1 MLTFVKTDIMSK
13 KTSKVDNRVPKF
25 IVFIGRLLYRI
36 SPILA
41 EKFARK
47 LFITPIKHK
56 IPKREFHMES
66 ESVQTKLFVPS
77 INKEIVVYSYGN
89 SNKKV
94 LLVHGWSGRGTQ
106 LVKIADA
113 FLENGYSTI
122 SFDAP
127 AHGKSGTKTTL
138 MLEFIESILEIEKQY
153 GPFEFAVGH
162 SLGGMSILNAV
173 KRGLEVK
180 KAVVIGSGN
189 SVINIVNTFVQKIG
203 LPNKVAVIMKNNF
216 EKKYQF
222 EMESFSAYVAAKNV
236 SIPVLVIHDN
246 DDDDIPVSEAHHI
259 AENLS
264 NKEIFITNKL
274 GHRKILGDS
283 VVINKIVEFLMI
295 KK

>member
-1 MLTFVKTDIMSK
+1 MSK
-13 KTSKVDNRVPKF
+13 KSSKADASVPKF
-25 IVFIGRLLYRI
+25 IVLTGQFLNWI
-36 SPILA
+36 SPFLA
-41 EKFARK
+41 EKYARK
-47 LFITPIKHK
+47 LFITPIRHK
-56 IPKREFHMES
+56 IPKREFHMEA
-66 ESVQTKLFVPS
+66 ESVQTKLVVPA
-77 INKEIVVYSYGN
+77 IHKEIVVYSYGN
-89 SNKKV
+89 SDKKI

-113 FLENGYSTI
+113 LIEKGYSTI

-138 MLEFIESILEIEKQY
+138 MLEFIESVLEIEKSY

-162 SLGGMSILNAV
+162 SLGGMSILNAI
-173 KRGLEVK
+173 KRGLQVE

-189 SVINIVNTFVQKIG
+189 SVINIVNTFVEKIG
-203 LPNKVAVIMKNNF
+203 LPNKVATIMRNSF

-222 EMESFSAYVAAKNV
+222 DMESFSGYVAAKEV
-236 SIPVLVIHDN
+236 KVHVLVIHDN
-246 DDDDIPVSEAHHI
+246 DDEDIPVSEAHHL

-264 NKEIFITNKL
+264 HKEILITNNL

-283 VVINKIVEFLMI
+283 TVINKIIEFLLI

>member
-1 MLTFVKTDIMSK
+1 MPNK
-13 KTSKVDNRVPKF
+13 KSPTETQVPK
-25 IVFIGRLLYRI
+25 IIILIGRFLYRI
-36 SPILA
+36 SPVLA

-56 IPKREFHMES
+56 IPKREFLMES
-66 ESVQTKLFVPS
+66 ESQQTNLFVPS
-77 INKEIVVYSYGN
+77 INKEIVVYAYGN
-89 SNKKV
+89 SNKKI

-113 FLENGYSTI
+113 FIEKEYATI

-138 MLEFIESILEIEKQY
+138 MLEFIESILEVEKQY

-173 KRGLEVK
+173 KKGLQIK
-180 KAVVIGSGN
+180 KAVVIASGN
-189 SVINIVNTFVQKIG
+189 SVINIVNTFTEKIG
-203 LPNKVAVIMKNNF
+203 LPNKVAVLMKNNF
-216 EKKYQF
+216 EKKYHL
-222 EMESFSAYVAAKNV
+222 EMESFSAYVVAKEV
-236 SIPVLVIHDN
+236 KIPVLVIHDN
-246 DDDDIPVSEAHHI
+246 DDEDISVSEAYHL

-264 NKEIFITNKL
+264 NKEILITNNL
-274 GHRKILGDS
+274 GHRKILGDLK
-283 VVINKIVEFLMI
+283 VIEKIVEFFLI

>member
-1 MLTFVKTDIMSK
+1 MTK
-13 KTSKVDNRVPKF
+13 KIKQIENNVPKS
-25 IVFIGRLLYRI
+25 ILYFAKFLNFF
-36 SPILA
+36 SSNLA
-41 EKFARK
+41 ERFARR

-56 IPKREFHMES
+56 IPKREFHMET
-66 ESVQTKLFVPS
+66 ESVQTKLFIP
-77 INKEIVVYSYGN
+77 IIKKEIVVYSYGN
-89 SNKKV
+89 SNKKI

-113 FLENGYSTI
+113 FIENGYSTI

-127 AHGKSGTKTTL
+127 AHGKSGAKTTL
-138 MLEFIESILEIEKQY
+138 MIEFIESILEVEKTH

-162 SLGGMSILNAV
+162 SLGGMSILNAI
-173 KRGLEVK
+173 KKGLQVK

-189 SVINIVNTFVQKIG
+189 SVINIVNTFVEKIG

-216 EKKYQF
+216 EKKYHF
-222 EMESFSAYVAAKNV
+222 EMESFSAYEAAKEV
-236 SIPVLVIHDN
+236 RIPILVIHDN
-246 DDDDIPVSEAHHI
+246 NDEDIPVSEAHHL

-264 NKEIFITNKL
+264 DKEVLITNNL

-283 VVINKIVEFLMI
+283 NVIAKIVEFLMI

>member
-1 MLTFVKTDIMSK
+1 MYKKLIMTK
-13 KTSKVDNRVPKF
+13 RNKNIENNVPKS
-25 IVFIGRLLYRI
+25 ILYLAKALNFF
-36 SPILA
+36 SSNLA

-56 IPKREFHMES
+56 IPKREFHMEA
-66 ESVQTKLFVPS
+66 ESVQTKLFIPT

-89 SNKKV
+89 SDKKI

-113 FLENGYSTI
+113 VLDKGFSTI

-138 MLEFIESILEIEKQY
+138 MLEFIESVLEVEKVY
-153 GPFEFAVGH
+153 GPFEFAIGH
-162 SLGGMSILNAV
+162 SLGGMSILNAI
-173 KRGLEVK
+173 KKGLKVK

-189 SVINIVNTFVQKIG
+189 SVINIVNTFVEKIG
-203 LPNKVAVIMKNNF
+203 LPNKVAVLMRNSF
-216 EKKYQF
+216 ENKYHF
-222 EMESFSAYVAAKNV
+222 EMESFSAYVAAKEV
-236 SIPVLVIHDN
+236 KIPVLVIHDN
-246 DDDDIPVSEAHHI
+246 NDEDIPVSEAHHLV
-259 AENLS
+259 ENLS
-264 NKEIFITNKL
+264 DKEVLITDNL

-283 VVINKIVEFLMI
+283 NVIAKIVEFLMI

>member
-1 MLTFVKTDIMSK
+1 MAK
-13 KTSKVDNRVPKF
+13 KTSNADARVPKS
-25 IVFIGRLLYRI
+25 IVFIGRFLYKI
-36 SPILA
+36 SPFLA

-47 LFITPIKHK
+47 LFTTPIKHK
-56 IPKREFHMES
+56 IPKREFHMEA
-66 ESVQTKLFVPS
+66 ESVRTKLFVPA
-77 INKEIVVYSYGN
+77 INKEIIVYTYGN
-89 SNKKV
+89 SNKKI

-113 FLENGYSTI
+113 LLEKGYSTI

-138 MLEFIESILEIEKQY
+138 MLEFIESILEVEKAN

-162 SLGGMSILNAV
+162 SLGGMSILNAI
-173 KRGLEVK
+173 KKGLQVN

-189 SVINIVNTFVQKIG
+189 SVINIVNTFVEKIG
-203 LPNKVAVIMKNNF
+203 LPIKVAVLMRNNF
-216 EKKYQF
+216 EKKYHF
-222 EMESFSAYVAAKNV
+222 EMESFSAYIAAKEV
-236 SIPVLVIHDN
+236 KIPVLVIHDN
-246 DDDDIPVSEAHHI
+246 DDDDIPVSEAHHL

-264 NKEIFITNKL
+264 NKEILITNNL

-283 VVINKIVEFLMI
+283 SVIGKIVEFLLI

>member
-1 MLTFVKTDIMSK
+1 MPK
-13 KTSKVDNRVPKF
+13 KASKVDDRVPKLV
-25 IVFIGRLLYRI
+25 ILIGQFLYKI
-36 SPILA
+36 SPVLA
-41 EKFARK
+41 EKYARK

-56 IPKREFHMES
+56 IPKREFHMEA
-66 ESVQTKLFVPS
+66 EAVQTKLFVPA

-89 SNKKV
+89 SNKKI

-138 MLEFIESILEIEKQY
+138 MLEFIESILEVEKSY

-173 KRGLEVK
+173 KKGLKVK
-180 KAVVIGSGN
+180 KTVVIGSGN
-189 SVINIVNTFVQKIG
+189 SVINIVNTFVEKIG
-203 LPNKVAVIMKNNF
+203 LPNKVAILMRESF

-222 EMESFSAYVAAKNV
+222 EMESFSAYIAAKEV
-236 SIPVLVIHDN
+236 KIPVLVIHDN
-246 DDDDIPVSEAHHI
+246 DDDDIPVSEAHHL

-264 NKEIFITNKL
+264 NKEILITNNL
-274 GHRKILGDS
+274 GHRKILGDTT
-283 VVINKIVEFLMI
+283 VISKIVEFLLI

>member
-1 MLTFVKTDIMSK
+1 MPNK
-13 KTSKVDNRVPKF
+13 KSPTETQVPK
-25 IVFIGRLLYRI
+25 IIILIGRFLYRI
-36 SPILA
+36 SPVLA

-47 LFITPIKHK
+47 LFITPVKHK
-56 IPKREFHMES
+56 IPKREFQMEA
-66 ESVQTKLFVPS
+66 ESQHSKLFVPS
-77 INKEIVVYSYGN
+77 INKEIVVYAYGN
-89 SNKKV
+89 SSKKI

-113 FLENGYSTI
+113 FIEKGYSTI

-138 MLEFIESILEIEKQY
+138 MLEFIESILEVEKKH

-173 KRGLEVK
+173 KKGLLVNK
-180 KAVVIGSGN
+180 VAVIGSGN
-189 SVINIVNTFVQKIG
+189 SVINIVNTFIEKIG
-203 LPNKVAVIMKNNF
+203 LPNDIAILMKNNF
-216 EKKYQF
+216 EKKYHL
-222 EMESFSAYVAAKNV
+222 EMESFSAYVVAQEVK
-236 SIPVLVIHDN
+236 IPVLVIHDSN
-246 DDDDIPVSEAHHI
+246 DEDIPVSESYHL

-264 NKEIFITNKL
+264 NKEILITNNL

-283 VVINKIVEFLMI
+283 KVIEKIVEFFLI

>member
-1 MLTFVKTDIMSK
+1 MPNK
-13 KTSKVDNRVPKF
+13 KSSTTTQVPKF
-25 IVFIGRLLYRI
+25 IVLIGRFLYRI
-36 SPILA
+36 STNLA

-56 IPKREFHMES
+56 IPKREFQMEATS
-66 ESVQTKLFVPS
+66 QQTKLFIPS
-77 INKEIVVYSYGN
+77 INKEIVVYAYGN
-89 SNKKV
+89 SSKKI

-113 FLENGYSTI
+113 FIENEYSII

-138 MLEFIESILEIEKQY
+138 MLEFIESILEVEKHY

-173 KRGLEVK
+173 KKGLQVK
-180 KAVVIGSGN
+180 KVVVIGSGN
-189 SVINIVNTFVQKIG
+189 SVINIVNTFIEKIG
-203 LPNKVAVIMKNNF
+203 LPNNVAVLMKNNF
-216 EKKYQF
+216 EKKYHF
-222 EMESFSAYVAAKNV
+222 EMESFSAYVAAKEV
-236 SIPVLVIHDN
+236 EIPVLVIHDT
-246 DDDDIPVSEAHHI
+246 DDEDIPVSEAYHL
-259 AENLS
+259 AENLT
-264 NKEIFITNKL
+264 NKEILITNNL

-283 VVINKIVEFLMI
+283 KVIHKIVEFLLI

>member
-1 MLTFVKTDIMSK
+1 MSK
-13 KTSKVDNRVPKF
+13 KSSKADASVPKF
-25 IVFIGRLLYRI
+25 IVLTGQFLNWI
-36 SPILA
+36 SPFLA
-41 EKFARK
+41 EKYARK
-47 LFITPIKHK
+47 LFITPIRHK
-56 IPKREFHMES
+56 IPKREFHMEA
-66 ESVQTKLFVPS
+66 ESVQTKLVVPA
-77 INKEIVVYSYGN
+77 IHKEIVVYSYGN
-89 SNKKV
+89 SDKKI

-113 FLENGYSTI
+113 LIEKGYSTI

-138 MLEFIESILEIEKQY
+138 MLEFIESVLEIEKSY

-162 SLGGMSILNAV
+162 SLGGMSILNAI
-173 KRGLEVK
+173 KKGLQVE

-189 SVINIVNTFVQKIG
+189 SVINIVNTFVEKIG
-203 LPNKVAVIMKNNF
+203 LPNKVATIMRNSF

-222 EMESFSAYVAAKNV
+222 DMESFSGYVAAKEV
-236 SIPVLVIHDN
+236 KVPVLVIHDN
-246 DDDDIPVSEAHHI
+246 DDEDIPVSEAHHL

-264 NKEIFITNKL
+264 HIEILITNNL

-283 VVINKIVEFLMI
+283 TVINKIIEFLLI

>member
-1 MLTFVKTDIMSK
+1 
-13 KTSKVDNRVPKF
+13 RVPKF
-25 IVFIGRLLYRI
+25 IVLTGQFLYKV
-36 SPILA
+36 SPSLA

-56 IPKREFHMES
+56 IPKREFQMEA
-66 ESVQTKLFVPS
+66 ESIQTKLFVPS
-77 INKEIVVYSYGN
+77 INKEIVVYAYGN
-89 SNKKV
+89 STKKI

-113 FLENGYSTI
+113 VLKNGYSTI

-138 MLEFIESILEIEKQY
+138 MLEFIESILAVEKQY
-153 GPFEFAVGH
+153 GPFEFAIGH
-162 SLGGMSILNAV
+162 SLGGMSILNAI
-173 KRGLEVK
+173 KKGLQVK

-189 SVINIVNTFVQKIG
+189 SVVNIVNTFVEKIG
-203 LPNKVAVIMKNNF
+203 LPHKVAVLMRNSF

-222 EMESFSAYVAAKNV
+222 DMESFSAYVAAKDV
-236 SIPVLVIHDN
+236 TIPVLVFHDT
-246 DDDDIPVSEAHHI
+246 DDEDIPVSEAHHL

-264 NKEIFITNKL
+264 NKEVIITNNL
-274 GHRKILGDS
+274 GHRKILGDAS
-283 VVINKIVEFLMI
+283 VINRIVEFLLI

>member
-1 MLTFVKTDIMSK
+1 MPNK
-13 KTSKVDNRVPKF
+13 KFSTTTKVPKF
-25 IVFIGRLLYRI
+25 IVLIGRFLYRI
-36 SPILA
+36 SPNLA

-56 IPKREFHMES
+56 IPKREFQMEATS
-66 ESVQTKLFVPS
+66 LQTKLVVPT
-77 INKEIVVYSYGN
+77 INKEIVLYAYGN
-89 SNKKV
+89 SSKKI

-106 LVKIADA
+106 LVKIADT
-113 FLENGYSTI
+113 LIENGYSII

-138 MLEFIESILEIEKQY
+138 MLEFIESILEVEKHY

-173 KRGLEVK
+173 KKGLQVK

-189 SVINIVNTFVQKIG
+189 SVINIVNTFTEKIG
-203 LPNKVAVIMKNNF
+203 LPNDVAVLMKNNF
-216 EKKYQF
+216 EKKYHL
-222 EMESFSAYVAAKNV
+222 EMESFSAYVAAKEV
-236 SIPVLVIHDN
+236 KIPVLVIHDI
-246 DDDDIPVSEAHHI
+246 DDEDIPVSESYHL
-259 AENLS
+259 AEHLS
-264 NKEIFITNKL
+264 NKEILITNNL

-283 VVINKIVEFLMI
+283 KVIHKIVEFLLI

>member
-1 MLTFVKTDIMSK
+1 MPNK
-13 KTSKVDNRVPKF
+13 KSPTETQVPK
-25 IVFIGRLLYRI
+25 IIILIGRFLYRI
-36 SPILA
+36 SPVLA

-56 IPKREFHMES
+56 IPKREFQMEAAS
-66 ESVQTKLFVPS
+66 HQSKLFVPS
-77 INKEIVVYSYGN
+77 INKEIVVYAYGN
-89 SNKKV
+89 SNKKI

-113 FLENGYSTI
+113 FIEKEYATI

-138 MLEFIESILEIEKQY
+138 MLEFIESILEVEKQY

-173 KRGLEVK
+173 KKGLLVNK
-180 KAVVIGSGN
+180 VAVIGSGN
-189 SVINIVNTFVQKIG
+189 SVINIVNTFIEKIG
-203 LPNKVAVIMKNNF
+203 LPNKVAVLMKNNF
-216 EKKYQF
+216 EKKYHL
-222 EMESFSAYVAAKNV
+222 EMESFSAYVAAKEV
-236 SIPVLVIHDN
+236 QIPVLVIHDIN
-246 DDDDIPVSEAHHI
+246 DEDIPVSESYHL

-264 NKEIFITNKL
+264 NKEILITNNL
-274 GHRKILGDS
+274 GHRKILGDLK
-283 VVINKIVEFLMI
+283 VIEKIVEFFLI

>member
-1 MLTFVKTDIMSK
+1 MPK
-13 KTSKVDNRVPKF
+13 KASKVDDRVPKLV
-25 IVFIGRLLYRI
+25 ILIGQFLYKI
-36 SPILA
+36 SPVLA
-41 EKFARK
+41 EKYARK

-56 IPKREFHMES
+56 IHKREFHMEA
-66 ESVQTKLFVPS
+66 EAVQTKLFVPA

-89 SNKKV
+89 SNKKI

-106 LVKIADA
+106 LVKIADV

-138 MLEFIESILEIEKQY
+138 MLEFIESILEVEKSY

-162 SLGGMSILNAV
+162 SLGGMSILNAI
-173 KRGLEVK
+173 KKGLQVK

-189 SVINIVNTFVQKIG
+189 SVINIVNTFVEKIG
-203 LPNKVAVIMKNNF
+203 LPNKVAILMRESF

-222 EMESFSAYVAAKNV
+222 EMESFSAYVAAKEV
-236 SIPVLVIHDN
+236 EVPVLVIHDN
-246 DDDDIPVSEAHHI
+246 DDDDIPVSEAYHL

-264 NKEIFITNKL
+264 NKEILITNNL
-274 GHRKILGDS
+274 GHRKILGDTT
-283 VVINKIVEFLMI
+283 VISKIVEFLLI

>member
-1 MLTFVKTDIMSK
+1 MPNK
-13 KTSKVDNRVPKF
+13 KSSTTTQVPKF
-25 IVFIGRLLYRI
+25 IVLIGRFLYRI
-36 SPILA
+36 SPVLA

-56 IPKREFHMES
+56 IPKREFQMEATS
-66 ESVQTKLFVPS
+66 QQTKLFIPS
-77 INKEIVVYSYGN
+77 INKEIVVYAYGN
-89 SNKKV
+89 SSKKI

-113 FLENGYSTI
+113 FIENEYSII

-138 MLEFIESILEIEKQY
+138 MLEFIESILEVEKHY

-173 KRGLEVK
+173 KKGLQIK
-180 KAVVIGSGN
+180 KAIVIGSGN
-189 SVINIVNTFVQKIG
+189 SVINIVNTFIEKIG
-203 LPNKVAVIMKNNF
+203 LPNDVAILMKNNF
-216 EKKYQF
+216 EKKYHF
-222 EMESFSAYVAAKNV
+222 EMESFSAYVAAKDV
-236 SIPVLVIHDN
+236 KIPVLVIHDT
-246 DDDDIPVSEAHHI
+246 DDEDIPVSEAYHL
-259 AENLS
+259 AEHLS
-264 NKEIFITNKL
+264 DKELLITNQL

-283 VVINKIVEFLMI
+283 KVIQKIVEFLLI

>member
-1 MLTFVKTDIMSK
+1 MPNK
-13 KTSKVDNRVPKF
+13 KSSATTQVPKF
-25 IVFIGRLLYRI
+25 IVLIGRFLYRI
-36 SPILA
+36 SPTLA

-56 IPKREFHMES
+56 IPKREFQMEATS
-66 ESVQTKLFVPS
+66 QQTKLFVPT
-77 INKEIVVYSYGN
+77 INKEIVVYAYGN
-89 SNKKV
+89 SSKKI

-106 LVKIADA
+106 LVKIADT
-113 FLENGYSTI
+113 LIENGYSII

-138 MLEFIESILEIEKQY
+138 MLEFIESILEVEKHY

-173 KRGLEVK
+173 KKGLQVK

-189 SVINIVNTFVQKIG
+189 SVTNIVNTFIKKIG
-203 LPNKVAVIMKNNF
+203 LPNDVAILMKNNF
-216 EKKYQF
+216 EKKYHL
-222 EMESFSAYVAAKNV
+222 EMESFSAYIAAKEV
-236 SIPVLVIHDN
+236 KIPVLVIHDI
-246 DDDDIPVSEAHHI
+246 DDEDIPVSESYHL
-259 AENLS
+259 AEHLS
-264 NKEIFITNKL
+264 NKEILITNNL

-283 VVINKIVEFLMI
+283 KVIQKIVEFLLI

>member
-1 MLTFVKTDIMSK
+1 MTNK
-13 KTSKVDNRVPKF
+13 KSSNTNQVPKI
-25 IVFIGRLLYRI
+25 IVLIGRFLYRI

-56 IPKREFHMES
+56 IPKREFQMEATS
-66 ESVQTKLFVPS
+66 QQTKLFVPS
-77 INKEIVVYSYGN
+77 IKKEIVVYAYGN
-89 SNKKV
+89 SSKKI

-113 FLENGYSTI
+113 LIEKGYSII

-138 MLEFIESILEIEKQY
+138 MLEFIESILEVEKAY
-153 GPFEFAVGH
+153 GPFEYAVGH
-162 SLGGMSILNAV
+162 SLGGMSILNAI
-173 KRGLEVK
+173 KKGLHVK

-189 SVINIVNTFVQKIG
+189 SVINIVNTFIEKIS
-203 LPNKVAVIMKNNF
+203 LPNDVAILMKNNF
-216 EKKYQF
+216 EKKYHF
-222 EMESFSAYVAAKNV
+222 EMESFSAYVAAKEV
-236 SIPVLVIHDN
+236 KIPVLVIHDKE
-246 DDDDIPVSEAHHI
+246 DKDIPVSEAYHL
-259 AENLS
+259 AEHLTD
-264 NKEIFITNKL
+264 KEILITNSL

-283 VVINKIVEFLMI
+283 KVIHKIVEFLLI

>member
-1 MLTFVKTDIMSK
+1 MTK
-13 KTSKVDNRVPKF
+13 KNKQIENKVPKS
-25 IVFIGRLLYRI
+25 ILYFAKFLNFF
-36 SPILA
+36 SSNLA

-56 IPKREFHMES
+56 IPKREFHME
-66 ESVQTKLFVPS
+66 EKSVQTNLFIPA
-77 INKEIVVYSYGN
+77 INKKIVVYSYGN
-89 SNKKV
+89 SNKKI

-138 MLEFIESILEIEKQY
+138 MLEFIESVLEIEKFY

-162 SLGGMSILNAV
+162 SLGGMSVLNAI
-173 KRGLEVK
+173 KQGLQVK

-189 SVINIVNTFVQKIG
+189 SVNNIVNTFVEKIG
-203 LPNKVAVIMKNNF
+203 LPNKVALIMKNNF
-216 EKKYQF
+216 EKKYHF
-222 EMESFSAYVAAKNV
+222 EMESFSAYEAAKEV
-236 SIPVLVIHDN
+236 HIPVLVIHDN
-246 DDDDIPVSEAHHI
+246 DDEDIPVSEAYHL
-259 AENLS
+259 AENLTD
-264 NKEIFITNKL
+264 KEILITNHL
-274 GHRKILGDS
+274 GHRKILGDAA
-283 VVINKIVEFLMI
+283 VLHKIVEFLMI

>member
-1 MLTFVKTDIMSK
+1 MPNK
-13 KTSKVDNRVPKF
+13 KSSTTTQVPKF
-25 IVFIGRLLYRI
+25 IVLIGRFLYRI
-36 SPILA
+36 SPTLA

-56 IPKREFHMES
+56 IPKREFQMEATS
-66 ESVQTKLFVPS
+66 QQTKLFVPT
-77 INKEIVVYSYGN
+77 INKEIVVYAYGN
-89 SNKKV
+89 SSKKI

-106 LVKIADA
+106 LVKIADT
-113 FLENGYSTI
+113 LIENEYSII

-138 MLEFIESILEIEKQY
+138 MLEFIESILEVEKHY

-173 KRGLEVK
+173 KKGLQIK

-189 SVINIVNTFVQKIG
+189 SVINIVNTFIEKIG
-203 LPNKVAVIMKNNF
+203 LPNKVAVLMKNSF
-216 EKKYQF
+216 EKKYHF
-222 EMESFSAYVAAKNV
+222 EMESFSSYVAAKDV
-236 SIPVLVIHDN
+236 KIPVLVIHDT
-246 DDDDIPVSEAHHI
+246 DDEDIPVSEAYHL
-259 AENLS
+259 AEHLS
-264 NKEIFITNKL
+264 YKELLITNQL

-283 VVINKIVEFLMI
+283 KVIQKIVEFLLI

>member
-1 MLTFVKTDIMSK
+1 MPK
-13 KTSKVDNRVPKF
+13 KKSSPTTQVPKF
-25 IVFIGRLLYRI
+25 IVLIGRFLYRI
-36 SPILA
+36 SPGLA

-56 IPKREFHMES
+56 IPKREFQLEATS
-66 ESVQTKLFVPS
+66 QQTKLFIPS
-77 INKEIVVYSYGN
+77 INKEIVVYAYGN
-89 SNKKV
+89 SSKKI

-113 FLENGYSTI
+113 FTENGYSII

-138 MLEFIESILEIEKQY
+138 MLEFIESILEVEKHY

-162 SLGGMSILNAV
+162 SLGGMSILNAI
-173 KRGLEVK
+173 KKGLQIK

-189 SVINIVNTFVQKIG
+189 SVINIVNTFIEKIG
-203 LPNKVAVIMKNNF
+203 LPNKVAVLMKNNF
-216 EKKYQF
+216 EKKYHF
-222 EMESFSAYVAAKNV
+222 EMESFSAYVAAKEV
-236 SIPVLVIHDN
+236 KIPILVIHDT
-246 DDDDIPVSEAHHI
+246 DDEDIPVSEAYHL
-259 AENLS
+259 AENLT
-264 NKEIFITNKL
+264 NKEILITNNL

-283 VVINKIVEFLMI
+283 KVIHKIVEFLLI

>member
-1 MLTFVKTDIMSK
+1 MLTFVKIFIMAK
-13 KTSKVDNRVPKF
+13 KTPKTDDRVPKF
-25 IVFIGRLLYRI
+25 IVLIGQFLYRI

-56 IPKREFHMES
+56 IPKREFQMEA
-66 ESVQTKLFVPS
+66 ESVQTKLFVPT
-77 INKEIVVYSYGN
+77 INKEIVVYAYGN
-89 SNKKV
+89 SNKKI

-113 FLENGYSTI
+113 FLEDGYSTI

-138 MLEFIESILEIEKQY
+138 MIEFIESILEVEKAH

-162 SLGGMSILNAV
+162 SLGGMSILNAI
-173 KRGLEVK
+173 KNGLQVK
-180 KAVVIGSGN
+180 KAVIIGSGN
-189 SVINIVNTFVQKIG
+189 SVINIVNTFVEKIG
-203 LPNKVAVIMKNNF
+203 LPNRVAVIMKNNF

-222 EMESFSAYVAAKNV
+222 EMESFSAYVAAKEV
-236 SIPVLVIHDN
+236 KIPVLVIHDN
-246 DDDDIPVSEAHHI
+246 DDDDIPVSEAHNI
-259 AENLS
+259 VENLS
-264 NKEIFITNKL
+264 DREILITNKL
-274 GHRKILGDS
+274 GHRKILGDAT
-283 VVINKIVEFLMI
+283 VIHKIIEFLMI

>member
-1 MLTFVKTDIMSK
+1 MPK
-13 KTSKVDNRVPKF
+13 KASKVDDRVPKLV
-25 IVFIGRLLYRI
+25 ILIGQFLYKI
-36 SPILA
+36 SPVLA
-41 EKFARK
+41 EKYARK

-56 IPKREFHMES
+56 IPKREFHMEA
-66 ESVQTKLFVPS
+66 EAVQTKLFVPA

-89 SNKKV
+89 SNKKI

-106 LVKIADA
+106 LVKIADV

-138 MLEFIESILEIEKQY
+138 MLEFIESILEVEKSY

-162 SLGGMSILNAV
+162 SLGGMSILNAI
-173 KRGLEVK
+173 KKGLQVK
-180 KAVVIGSGN
+180 KTVVIGSGN
-189 SVINIVNTFVQKIG
+189 SVINIVNTFVEKIG
-203 LPNKVAVIMKNNF
+203 LPNKVAILMRESF

-222 EMESFSAYVAAKNV
+222 EMESFSAYIAAKEV
-236 SIPVLVIHDN
+236 KIPVLVIHDN
-246 DDDDIPVSEAHHI
+246 DDDDIPVSEAHHL

-264 NKEIFITNKL
+264 NKEILITNNL
-274 GHRKILGDS
+274 GHRKILGDTT
-283 VVINKIVEFLMI
+283 VITKIVEFLLI

>member
-1 MLTFVKTDIMSK
+1 MFKIFIMPNKSPKTDA
-13 KTSKVDNRVPKF
+13 RVPKF
-25 IVFIGRLLYRI
+25 IVFIAQFLYRI

-47 LFITPIKHK
+47 LFISPIKHDM
-56 IPKREFHMES
+56 PKRELHMEKNS
-66 ESVQTKLFVPS
+66 IQTKLFIPS

-89 SNKKV
+89 SDKKV

-113 FLENGYSTI
+113 VLDKGFSTI

-138 MLEFIESILEIEKQY
+138 MLEFIESVLEVEKVY
-153 GPFEFAVGH
+153 GPFEFAIGH
-162 SLGGMSILNAV
+162 SLGGMSILNAI
-173 KRGLEVK
+173 KRGLKVK

-189 SVINIVNTFVQKIG
+189 SVINIVNTFVEKIS
-203 LPNKVAVIMKNNF
+203 LPNKVAVLMRNSF
-216 EKKYQF
+216 ENKYHF
-222 EMESFSAYVAAKNV
+222 EMESFSAYVAAKEV
-236 SIPVLVIHDN
+236 KIPVLVIHDN
-246 DDDDIPVSEAHHI
+246 NDEDIPVSEAHHL

-264 NKEIFITNKL
+264 DKEVLITNNL

-283 VVINKIVEFLMI
+283 NVIAKIVEFLMI

>member
-1 MLTFVKTDIMSK
+1 MPNK
-13 KTSKVDNRVPKF
+13 KSPTETQVPK
-25 IVFIGRLLYRI
+25 IIILIGRFLYRI
-36 SPILA
+36 SPVLA

-56 IPKREFHMES
+56 IPKREFHMEAAS
-66 ESVQTKLFVPS
+66 QQSKLFVPS
-77 INKEIVVYSYGN
+77 INKEIVVYTYGN
-89 SNKKV
+89 SNKKI

-113 FLENGYSTI
+113 FLENGYATI

-138 MLEFIESILEIEKQY
+138 MLEFIESILEVEKQY

-173 KRGLEVK
+173 KKGLQIK
-180 KAVVIGSGN
+180 KAVVIASGN
-189 SVINIVNTFVQKIG
+189 SVINIVNTFTEKIG
-203 LPNKVAVIMKNNF
+203 LPNKVAVLMKNNF
-216 EKKYQF
+216 EKKYHL
-222 EMESFSAYVAAKNV
+222 EMESFSAYVVAKEV
-236 SIPVLVIHDN
+236 KIPVLVIHDN
-246 DDDDIPVSEAHHI
+246 DDEDISVSEAYHL

-264 NKEIFITNKL
+264 NKEILITNNL
-274 GHRKILGDS
+274 GHRKILGDLK
-283 VVINKIVEFLMI
+283 VIEKIVEFFLI